1 MAINSGWVR
10 RFMDIEYPD
19 SCNPFFNGVHGIRHV
34 VNHYWGG
41 GGVYEFLQLSLIEEL
56 EHDSQIS
63 GYFTM
68 GVLTYISCTGI
79 SISAVRSI

>member
-1 MAINSGWVR
+1 MAFNSGWVR
-10 RFMDIEYPD
+10 RFMEIEYPD
-19 SCNPFFNGVHGIRHV
+19 WCNRSFNGVH
-34 VNHYWGG
+34 
-41 GGVYEFLQLSLIEEL
+41 EFLQFSLIEEL

-63 GYFTM
+63 GHFTM